1 MAALDPRAD
10 RVVGKKCLKF
20 CENYLDMIYRKT
32 HLHLDTVDLV
42 LSSSHLA
49 LAVRQLVAT
58 VAAHQLPELLETKST

>member
-1 MAALDPRAD
+1 
-10 RVVGKKCLKF
+10 
-20 CENYLDMIYRKT
+20 MIYRKT